1 MKLKNIKRKKLN
13 NKGFTLIELLAVV
26 VILAVVMGIAMTS
39 VLSSMNKARRG
50 SLQDTATSIAHGFNT
65 KYTESLVDGVAND
78 VYGLDFSGTSNVVY
92 YLTTAN
98 HAKAFNISDKS
109 YDLEGSGSVDL
120 AGATGLS
127 HSFVAFDANK
137 GEFVICMFAKSGGNV
152 FVNADK
158 SSGIKNVSL
167 ASINVK
173 FAANTMFACSDGTTN
188 SWTS

>member
-1 MKLKNIKRKKLN
+1 MKKLN

-26 VILAVVMGIAMTS
+26 IILAVVMGIAMTS

-78 VYGLDFSGTSNVVY
+78 VYDLDFSAPSDVAYFITD
-92 YLTTAN
+92 
-98 HAKAFNISDKS
+98 AKSFNISATS
-109 YDLEGSGSVDL
+109 YDLDGGSPFDPSSV
-120 AGATGLS
+120 S
-127 HSFVAFDANK
+127 NSFVAFDATN

-158 SSGIKNVSL
+158 SSATKTLTVGTVNYTL
-167 ASINVK
+167 ATG
-173 FAANTMFACSDGTTN
+173 TMYACSDGSTH
-188 SWTS
+188 SW